1 MVVDGESILQTLA
14 LNEQKAAELYRIFAD
29 KSEGEVKDL
38 FLELLTDEQRH
49 EKIYRA
55 LLDKHRKIHTTI
67 PEEEAQYIELML
79 RNNLFKK
86 DRLTSDEA
94 DELLKKMTPLEI
106 AEKIEVDGILYGSE
120 LQRLFPDFAADEISM
135 ILGEERK
142 HLRKVFTIKTRGY
155 K

>member
-1 MVVDGESILQTLA
+1 MVIDGESILQTLA
-14 LNEQKAAELYRIFAD
+14 LNEEKAAALYRIFAE

-38 FLELLTDEQRH
+38 FLELLSDEERH

-55 LLDKHRKIHTTI
+55 LLNKHRQFHTTVG
-67 PEEEAQYIELML
+67 EEEAQYVALL
-79 RNNLFKK
+79 VGNNLFKK
-86 DRLTSDEA
+86 DRITSEEA

-106 AEKIEVDGILYGSE
+106 AEKIEVDGIMYGSE
-120 LQRLFPDFAADEISM
+120 MQRLFPDFAADEIAL

-155 K
+155 Q